1 MDFHELNEM
10 TIAQLRVVA
19 ADIEGLTGHSQMRKA
34 QLLEAVCEHL
44 NIPLHEHHEVVGLNK
59 GGIKQQIRALKVQ
72 RDEALSKQDRTEL
85 KQVRRRIHRLKRQL
99 RRATV

>member
-10 TIAQLRVVA
+10 TIAQLREVA
-19 ADIEGLTGHSQMRKA
+19 ADLEGLEGYTQMRKA
-34 QLLEAVCEHL
+34 QLLEAVCQHL
-44 NIPLHEHHEVVGLNK
+44 NIALHEHHDIVGLDK
-59 GGIKQQIRALKVQ
+59 GSIKQQIRALKAQ
-72 RDEALSKQDRTEL
+72 RDEALSKHDGTEL

>member
-10 TIAQLRVVA
+10 TIAQLREVA
-19 ADIEGLTGHSQMRKA
+19 ADIEGLTGYTQLHKA
-34 QLLEAVCEHL
+34 QLLEAICQRL
-44 NIPLHEHHEVVGLNK
+44 DIPLHEHHEVVGLDK
-59 GGIKQQIRALKVQ
+59 GGIKQQIRALKAQ
-72 RDEALSKQDRTEL
+72 RDEALSKRDSSEL